1 MIQEKG
7 KVEEVSRI
15 SGDYRLIRIAC
26 PEIVSAAKPGQFVH
40 ILVPRLDGS
49 VLRRPFSI
57 YSAEEGILSI
67 IFKVVGK
74 GTHAM
79 GYLSARDEL
88 SIIGPLGNGFPG
100 PEKGKLPVL
109 VAGGYG
115 VAPLVFLAKHAGVSG
130 IVFAGGRT
138 AEDLLCGS
146 DFEGLGWEIV
156 FTTDDG
162 SRGIKG
168 LVVDA
173 VKQRLS
179 ENAANVVPEFF
190 ACGPDGMLRA
200 LSSLVIDNGWTAW
213 LSLDKHMGCG
223 VGACLA
229 CVHKIKAPDGSASWK
244 RVCKDGPVFEAREI
258 IWGQEG
264 RKVVVE

>member
-7 KVEEVSRI
+7 KVLEVSRI
-15 SGDYRLIRIAC
+15 CNDYRLIRISC
-26 PEIVSAAKPGQFVH
+26 PRIVAEARPGQFVH

-57 YSAEEGILSI
+57 YSAESGILSI
-67 IFKVVGK
+67 IFKVVGR

-88 SIIGPLGNGFPG
+88 SVIGPLGNGFPA

-115 VAPLVFLAKHAGVSG
+115 VAPLVFFAKHAGVSG

-138 AEDLLCGS
+138 ADDLLCGN
-146 DFEGLGWEIV
+146 DFEGLGWDVV

-162 SRGIKG
+162 STGIKG

-173 VKQRLS
+173 VRQRLS
-179 ENAANVVPEFF
+179 GKRSDVVPEFF
-190 ACGPDGMLRA
+190 ACGPDGMLKA
-200 LSSLVIDNGWTAW
+200 LSALAIDHGWTAW

-229 CVHKIKAPDGSASWK
+229 CVHKINAPDGSTSWK

-258 IWGQEG
+258 VWGPDG
-264 RKVVVE
+264 RKGAGA